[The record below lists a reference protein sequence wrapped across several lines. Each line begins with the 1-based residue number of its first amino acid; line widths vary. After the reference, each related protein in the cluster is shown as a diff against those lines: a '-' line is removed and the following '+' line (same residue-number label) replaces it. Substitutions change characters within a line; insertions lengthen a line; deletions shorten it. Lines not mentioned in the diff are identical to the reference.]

1 MNDTH
6 SNDLALSAQSDVITT
21 CGYRTCPT
29 IKSNN
34 AINTVIVVRF
44 DGNLQSIE
52 ARRDRGYGNY
62 YEPLENRAV
71 MVLLQ

>member
-1 MNDTH
+1 
-6 SNDLALSAQSDVITT
+6 L
-21 CGYRTCPT
+21 
-29 IKSNN
+29 
-34 AINTVIVVRF
+34 IVVKF

-52 ARRDRGYGNY
+52 ARRDRGYDNY